1 MAGCGAAFL
10 PLDSASCAVV
20 RFNRPT
26 VSSGGLGMYNPDRSG
41 ITTIKDVALKADV
54 SIATVSRVLNGSRYV
69 SPDLRERVMDAMQAL
84 GYQPNAIAQGLRRQA
99 THSVG
104 LLVPRINEPFFAQFA
119 FALEKTLFSSGYR
132 TLVCSTEENP
142 DKERE
147 YVTMLLSQQ
156 VDAVVAFPAIAG
168 TDENIAR
175 LVERG
180 VPMVVVERQLAGFEV
195 SKVLV
200 TNFQGAYDAVRHL
213 IELGHRRIG
222 VICASVENIPP
233 DRLDGA
239 RQALMESRVDADIRV
254 VDCLPDFKTGYDV
267 ALDMLRGQPRPTAI
281 FALTDSMAVG
291 VLHAAAELGLRVPA
305 DLSIVGFDDIP
316 LVSFLIPPLTTIA
329 QPTYAMGE
337 SAARILLE
345 QLEGD
350 DAGPQTV
357 LLETALIRRAS
368 TAPPG

>member
-1 MAGCGAAFL
+1 
-10 PLDSASCAVV
+10 
-20 RFNRPT
+20 
-26 VSSGGLGMYNPDRSG
+26 MYNSEKCG

-69 SPDLRERVMDAMQAL
+69 SPDLRERVVNAMQAL

-104 LLVPRINEPFFAQFA
+104 LLIPRINEPFFAQFA
-119 FALEKTLFSSGYR
+119 FALEKTFFSSGYR

-147 YVTMLLSQQ
+147 YVTMLLGQQ
-156 VDAVVAFPAIAG
+156 VDAVVAFPSIARA
-168 TDENIAR
+168 DDHLAR

-180 VPMVVVERQLAGFEV
+180 VPVVVVERQLAGFEV
-195 SKVLV
+195 SQVLV
-200 TNFQGAYDAVRHL
+200 TNAQGADDAVRHL
-213 IELGHRRIG
+213 VELGHVRIG
-222 VICASVENIPP
+222 VICASLEHIPP

-239 RQALMESRVDADIRV
+239 RQAAVESRVDASIRV
-254 VDCLPDFKTGYDV
+254 VDRLPDFATGYDV
-267 ALDMLRGQPRPTAI
+267 GLDMLRGQPRPTAI

-291 VLHAAAELGLRVPA
+291 VLHAAAELGLRVPD

-337 SAARILLE
+337 SAARILLD
-345 QLEGD
+345 QLAGD
-350 DAGPQTV
+350 DPGPQTV
-357 LLETALIRRAS
+357 LLETTLVRRAS
-368 TAPPG
+368 TAPPR